1 MNGGGGVLYL
11 VGTPIG
17 NLEDITLRALKVLR
31 EVDLVAAEDTRRSRQ
46 LLSHFG
52 IRSRLVSYHE
62 HNKKT
67 RGPQLLAELKAG
79 RRIALITDA
88 GMPGIAD
95 PGFELV
101 RDAVKAAVPVVAVP
115 GPSAFLLALATSG
128 LPTRRFI
135 FEGFLPRAAGERR
148 RYLERLAAEE
158 RTVVFYEAPHRLPA
172 TLKDLADLLG
182 DRPLVVARELTKCFE
197 EIQRGT
203 ARELAER
210 LLSREPRGEYVLVL
224 GGRGEEG
231 QPAGGDEEGRA
242 VSGVTPLPPEA
253 VAEEVRALI
262 EQGMSR
268 PEAVKTVARRHG
280 VERSLVYRLAL
291 PSGRDPQQGKGN
303 P

>member
-1 MNGGGGVLYL
+1 MSGGGGALYL

-52 IRSRLVSYHE
+52 IRTRLVSYHE

-67 RGPQLLAELKAG
+67 RGPQLLAELRAG
-79 RRIALITDA
+79 RRVALVTDA
-88 GMPGIAD
+88 GMPGISD

-101 RDAVKAAVPVVAVP
+101 RDAAEAAIPVVAVP
-115 GPSAFLLALATSG
+115 GPSAFLLALAASG
-128 LPTRRFI
+128 LPTRRFV
-135 FEGFLPRAAGERR
+135 FEGFLPRAAAERR
-148 RYLERLAAEE
+148 RCLERLAAEE

-172 TLKDLADLLG
+172 TLKDLADLAG

-203 ARELAER
+203 ARELAAR

-224 GGRGEEG
+224 GGRAAKGQPGAGEEEKDR
-231 QPAGGDEEGRA
+231 PAGVA
-242 VSGVTPLPPEA
+242 PPPPE
-253 VAEEVRALI
+253 VLAEEV
-262 EQGMSR
+262 
-268 PEAVKTVARRHG
+268 
-280 VERSLVYRLAL
+280 
-291 PSGRDPQQGKGN
+291 
-303 P
+303 